1 MGPTLYVLAALAAAA
16 GAAYHA
22 ASAAII
28 EVADQQSEED
38 SAARL
43 VEDYGNHFYAGDFDE
58 ALAAA
63 TQLQAIADNDERKA
77 IPGAMRASALLGL
90 KRDEEA
96 RKLIADADRLAPLNP
111 LPSTILF
118 NSALVADK
126 FDVAADAL
134 DRLIARFPDV
144 VRELDSDFL
153 YYFLRNEPEGQKTR
167 NDDRR
172 VALARL
178 GYGGTLKGD
187 DLTAGA
193 MRILLER
200 GDVGGAAE
208 LLPYVDEP
216 QLIQNM
222 LIQKRYSP
230 LWPRLEQAAGP
241 GLDKVRASSVTAAQR
256 AYAEDP
262 EDNELLQILANSLRY
277 VGRHD
282 EAISLRSK
290 LPADAPAMASADE
303 QLGWA
308 VNNIALAMH
317 DAGRA
322 DEADQLFAMLNEA
335 PMEEG
340 QGRWRVSMIINRL
353 GLLVTG
359 GRFDRALPLVEL
371 TETSARD
378 DGNSYARQLVRRY
391 KYCTLSSLGRS
402 DEAAKLLPDLLNH
415 AKDAYHATVDALLC
429 AGQLDEAE
437 RVALEALKA
446 ENSRDFE
453 ERFARALQPRSLGHG
468 QPAPWDSRWRELRLR
483 PAIAREYDRIAR
495 DMPEAFLPAAREVA
509 TAASG

>member
-1 MGPTLYVLAALAAAA
+1 MKTRLVALAIAVAAA
-16 GAAYHA
+16 GAHSSA
-22 ASAAII
+22 ASAAAV
-28 EVADQQSEED
+28 EAAVNQSEEQTPD
-38 SAARL
+38 RLLAEFEEQFFAANF
-43 VEDYGNHFYAGDFDE
+43 GK
-58 ALAAA
+58 ALAAGK
-63 TQLQAIADNDERKA
+63 QLQAIAHKDEARGIA
-77 IPGAMRASALLGL
+77 AAMQASALLGL
-90 KRDEEA
+90 KREKQA
-96 RKLIADADRLAPLNP
+96 RKLIADTERLAPRNP
-111 LPSTILF
+111 FPSSLLF
-118 NSALVADK
+118 TAGLVTERL
-126 FDVAADAL
+126 DVSADAL

-144 VRELDSDFL
+144 ARELHTEAVF
-153 YYFLRNEPEGQKTR
+153 YFLRNEPEEQKTR

-178 GYGGTLKGD
+178 GYGGTLNGD
-187 DLTAGA
+187 HLTAGA
-193 MRILLER
+193 IRILLER

-208 LLPYVDEP
+208 LLRYVDEP

-230 LWPRLEQAAGP
+230 LWPRLEQVAGP

-256 AYAEDP
+256 AYSKDP
-262 EDNELLQILANSLRY
+262 ENNELLQILANSLRY

-290 LPADAPAMASADE
+290 LPADASGMASADE

-317 DAGRA
+317 DAGRG

-340 QGRWRVSMIINRL
+340 RGRWRVSMIINRL

-371 TETSARD
+371 TEASARD

-391 KYCTLSSLGRS
+391 KYCTLSSLGRR
-402 DEAAKLLPDLLNH
+402 DEAAKLLPDLLSH

-437 RVALEALKA
+437 RVTLEALKA

-453 ERFARALQPRSLGHG
+453 ERFARALQPRSLGYG
-468 QPAPWDSRWRELRLR
+468 QPSPWDSRWRELRLR

-495 DMPEAFLPAAREVA
+495 DMPEAFLPSARELA
-509 TAASG
+509 TAAGG